1 MRTRS
6 WALLVPLLLLLLGSG
21 PLRAQPARDPEVE
34 ARRQAR
40 FTELLRTY
48 PERAPELT
56 LGEVAKLVDQGPFA
70 ERERAVYW
78 IGSARLARGDRAGA
92 RMWFAKLRREHAGSV
107 WVERSHLGMADAAA
121 AERRFGE
128 ALAWQAQAMGA
139 RDPAVRELAR
149 LSSLQVL
156 TLRHRQWAAWA
167 AMAYGLLVAFGLLVA
182 VLRQRGPGGLWPL
195 PVEARIAL
203 PVLVVLALL
212 SLRQDP
218 APRGAVW
225 ELCGAGFVLSF
236 LSGARVSTG
245 LSRGQRLAQ
254 ALVVLA
260 AFAGWAYVAVWR
272 ADLVGMVQETWRA
285 GPE

>member
-1 MRTRS
+1 MRTSAVPRR
-6 WALLVPLLLLLLGSG
+6 APLLLVLLLSGS
-21 PLRAQPARDPEVE
+21 LWAQPARDPAVE
-34 ARRQAR
+34 AQRQAR

-56 LGEVAKLVDQGPFA
+56 LGEVARLVDQGPFA
-70 ERERAVYW
+70 ERDRAVYW
-78 IGSARLARGDRAGA
+78 IGSARLALGDRAGA
-92 RMWFAKLRREHAGSV
+92 RSWFAKLRREHAGSV
-107 WVERSHLGMADAAA
+107 WVERSLLGMADAAA

-128 ALAWQAQAMGA
+128 ALAWHAQALGA

-167 AMAYGLLVAFGLLVA
+167 SMAFASLVALGLLGA
-182 VLRQRGPGGLWPL
+182 VLRRRGPAGLWPL
-195 PVEARIAL
+195 PAEARIAL
-203 PVLVVLALL
+203 PVLGVLALL

-218 APRGAVW
+218 APRGAVL
-225 ELCGAGFVLSF
+225 ELCAAGFVLSF
-236 LSGARVSTG
+236 LSGARLSLG
-245 LSRGQRLAQ
+245 SSRGQRLAQ

-260 AFAGWAYVAVWR
+260 AFAAWAYVAIWR